1 MWRGFR
7 IGTIGGVDVRVH
19 PTVVLALVWVFW
31 HWGRQARDPY
41 MGAMFGGFLLLAVFV
56 SVAGHELAHSV
67 LARRYGLQVQG
78 IMLLPIGGMTRIE
91 QVPLAPRREAMV
103 ALAGP
108 LLNLV
113 VAAGLTPVLL
123 SVLLWRG
130 VRSPLE
136 VLLIARETSLSSLL
150 MLVWLANVLL
160 ALFNLLPAFPMDGGR
175 VLRASLSWMCDRLL
189 ATRIAVALG
198 YVLALALLVAGIA
211 MRDLM
216 LPVLALFLLG
226 AAAVETRM
234 IELEEAMRRLPVGQ
248 FAVWDMGG
256 VGPDQELSYALCG
269 GPRDVAVVSGG
280 RVVGMLWREDIL
292 SKVRSGGSV
301 LVRDVMDPAVVTVDV
316 DTSVYDAHQWMLA
329 SGHPSIPV
337 VEHGR
342 YRGIFT
348 ADRLVHVYRYLQ
360 EGRRPRARYL
370 GLAEALGLI
379 GR

>member
-1 MWRGFR
+1 MGRGVR

-31 HWGRQARDPY
+31 HWSRQASDPY
-41 MGAMFGGFLLLAVFV
+41 LGAMFGGFLLLAVFV
-56 SVAGHELAHSV
+56 SVAGHELAHSF
-67 LARRYGLQVQG
+67 LARRYGLEVQG
-78 IMLLPIGGMTRIE
+78 IVLLPIGGMTRIE

-113 VAAGLTPVLL
+113 VAAGLTPVLM
-123 SVLLWRG
+123 SVLWWRG
-130 VRSPLE
+130 VRHPIE
-136 VLLIARETSLSSLL
+136 VLVIARETSLSSLL
-150 MLVWLANVLL
+150 ILVWIANILL
-160 ALFNLLPAFPMDGGR
+160 VLFNLLPAFPMDGGR
-175 VLRASLSWMCDRLL
+175 VLRAGLSWLCDRLL
-189 ATRIAVALG
+189 ATRITVALSYG
-198 YVLALALLVAGIA
+198 FAVVLLVAGIA

-226 AAAVETRM
+226 AASVEVRL

-256 VGPDQELSYALCG
+256 VGPDQELSYALRG

-280 RVVGMLWREDIL
+280 QVVGMLWREEIL
-292 SKVRSGGSV
+292 GNLRSGGSM
-301 LVRDVMDPAVVTVDV
+301 LVRDVMDPTVVTVDV
-316 DTSVYDAHQWMLA
+316 DTSVYDAYQRMLA
-329 SGHPSIPV
+329 SGHPAIPV

-370 GLAEALGLI
+370 VVAEALGLI